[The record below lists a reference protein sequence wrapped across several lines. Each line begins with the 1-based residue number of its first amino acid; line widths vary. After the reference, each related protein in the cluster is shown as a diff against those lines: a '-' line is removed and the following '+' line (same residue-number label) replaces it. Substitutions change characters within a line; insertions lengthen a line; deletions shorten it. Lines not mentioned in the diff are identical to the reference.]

1 MLKIYLASAIIYLI
15 IFKAMESV
23 GKFIIKNRKD
33 INYKDYLSGNVKG
46 NLSTV
51 AVSFIPLIR
60 TTFLLV
66 MIYVIFADKESLDK
80 LFDKTDK

>member
-1 MLKIYLASAIIYLI
+1 MLKIYLASVIIYLI
-15 IFKAMESV
+15 IFKALESV
-23 GKFIIKNRKD
+23 AKFIMNNRKD

-46 NLSTV
+46 EISML

-60 TTFLLV
+60 TMFLLI

-80 LFDKTDK
+80 LFEKTDK

>member
-1 MLKIYLASAIIYLI
+1 MFKIYLASVIIYLI

-46 NLSTV
+46 EISML

-60 TTFLLV
+60 TMFLLI